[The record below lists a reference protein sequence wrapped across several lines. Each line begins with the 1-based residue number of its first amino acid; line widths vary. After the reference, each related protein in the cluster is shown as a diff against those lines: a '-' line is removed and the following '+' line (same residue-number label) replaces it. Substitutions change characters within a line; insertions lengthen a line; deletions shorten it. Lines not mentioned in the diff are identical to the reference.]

1 MKKAKVIIS
10 LLMALIMTATGMVS
24 AFAASVDEKEPN
36 NTAATATAFAVVD
49 TVSGRISSADD
60 VDWYS
65 FEVAESSLIT
75 VKLSHTI
82 VGANATSSYFN
93 VDVYDRIPTEASTV
107 SPEASFTSAGNVES
121 SSSAA
126 FSVASGKHYI
136 KVTGGQ
142 VTVDSLAYSVS
153 VTVDKNSL
161 AEKEPNNTVATA
173 SPLELSVKGA
183 SKVYVGTISNETD
196 VDYYKF
202 TLPQNGYIYWYL
214 YNGTVTTGDY
224 KAELIGYVSGKDG
237 IANEQSFGTVSLAK
251 NETSIMGPSVGLS
264 AGEYYLK
271 VSGSVGDYQTRVYF
285 AAHGTTESEYNNTFG
300 TADLLLTGNT
310 YYGSTFDVNDYDV
323 FKFSVTKEKTELQ
336 FVFDVSAAKQNG
348 KWRVFITNADGSIL
362 SGGELTAVKG
372 EKVTYSLYDLKAGTY
387 YVEVRADASAPNS
400 ENYKLC
406 FETITVKEEEG
417 DKSFIDQIKDLNWS
431 KFLSNFSEWIG
442 QINLIPMLKAIF
454 ESIGNVIGSL
464 F

>member
-10 LLMALIMTATGMVS
+10 LLMVLIMTATGMVS

-36 NTAATATAFAVVD
+36 NTAATATAFAVID
-49 TVSGRISSADD
+49 TVSGKLSSAEDE
-60 VDWYS
+60 DWYS
-65 FEVAESSLIT
+65 FEVAESSLVT

-82 VGANATSSYFN
+82 VDANATASYFSI
-93 VDVYDRIPTEASTV
+93 DVYDRIPENTV
-107 SPEASFTSAGNVES
+107 PAEASFTSAGNVES

-142 VTVDSLAYSVS
+142 VTVDSLVYSIS
-153 VTVDKNSL
+153 VTVDTNSL
-161 AEKEPNNTVATA
+161 AEKEPNNTIATA

-183 SKVYVGTISNETD
+183 SKAYMGTISSETD
-196 VDYYKF
+196 EDYYKF
-202 TLPQNGYIYWYL
+202 TLPQDGYIYCYL
-214 YNGTVTTGDY
+214 YNGTVSSGDY
-224 KAELIGYVSGKDG
+224 KAELIGYVSGKNG
-237 IANEQSFGTVSLAK
+237 VANEESFGTVSLAK
-251 NETSIMGPSVGLS
+251 NEASIMGPSVGLS
-264 AGEYYLK
+264 AGEYFLK
-271 VSGSVGDYQTRVYF
+271 VSGSVGDYQTRIYF
-285 AAHGTTESEYNNTFG
+285 AAHATTESEYNNTFG
-300 TADLLLTGNT
+300 TADTLFTGNT

-323 FKFSVTKEKTELQ
+323 FKFNVTKEKTELQ
-336 FVFDVSAAKQNG
+336 FVFDVSAAEQNG
-348 KWRVFITNADGSIL
+348 KWRVFVTNADGSLL

-400 ENYKLC
+400 ENYKLY

-417 DKSFIDQIKDLNWS
+417 DKSFIDQIKDLNWG

>member
-10 LLMALIMTATGMVS
+10 LLMVLIMTATGMVS

-36 NTAATATAFAVVD
+36 NTAATATAFAVID
-49 TVSGRISSADD
+49 TVSGKLSSAEDE
-60 VDWYS
+60 DWYS
-65 FEVAESSLIT
+65 FEVAESSLVT

-82 VGANATSSYFN
+82 VDANATASYFSI
-93 VDVYDRIPTEASTV
+93 DVYDRIPENTV
-107 SPEASFTSAGNVES
+107 PAEASFTSAGNVES

-142 VTVDSLAYSVS
+142 VTVDSLVYSIS
-153 VTVDKNSL
+153 VTVDTNSL
-161 AEKEPNNTVATA
+161 AEKEPNNTIATA

-183 SKVYVGTISNETD
+183 SKAYMGTISSETD
-196 VDYYKF
+196 EDYYKF
-202 TLPQNGYIYWYL
+202 TLPQDGYIYCYL
-214 YNGTVTTGDY
+214 YNGTVSSGDY

-237 IANEQSFGTVSLAK
+237 VANEESFGTVSLAK
-251 NETSIMGPSVGLS
+251 NEASIMGPSVGLS
-264 AGEYYLK
+264 AGEYFLK
-271 VSGSVGDYQTRVYF
+271 VSGSVGDYQTRIYF
-285 AAHGTTESEYNNTFG
+285 AAHATTESEYNNTFG
-300 TADLLLTGNT
+300 TADTLFTGNT

-323 FKFSVTKEKTELQ
+323 FKFNVTKEKTELQ
-336 FVFDVSAAKQNG
+336 FVFDVSAAEQNG
-348 KWRVFITNADGSIL
+348 KWRVNIKNSDNGIL
-362 SGGELTAVKG
+362 KDGELTAVKG

-400 ENYKLC
+400 ENYKLY

-417 DKSFIDQIKDLNWS
+417 DKSFIDQIKDLNWG